1 MKPVGHEKLA
11 FHAAVQLVTKR
22 PRQEERGGADLCRSS
37 RRAHN
42 MQGDKDDDKSQ
53 RSGEL
58 VNGHEK
64 S

>member
-1 MKPVGHEKLA
+1 MKPVGHERLG

-22 PRQEERGGADLCRSS
+22 PRQEERGGADLRRLS

-42 MQGDKDDDKSQ
+42 MQGDKDVNKSQ

-58 VNGHEK
+58 VKEHEK